1 MLKLALCPKY
11 TKRKVGFD
19 RVLAHIKRDHC
30 HQWLAFYLSLDRQL
44 NIVVAVLAAFV
55 TFVGCVFS
63 GALTITSSLL
73 IAAGV
78 LVGLLLGRRIIEV
91 AFTLFR

>member
-1 MLKLALCPKY
+1 M
-11 TKRKVGFD
+11 TF
-19 RVLAHIKRDHC
+19 
-30 HQWLAFYLSLDRQL
+30 DRQL
-44 NIVVAVLAAFV
+44 DVLVAVLAAFL

-78 LVGLLLGRRIIEV
+78 FLAGLLFGRRV
-91 AFTLFR
+91 AEFALDFLH